1 MKVSLSFDFEEFD
14 LPREHGVT
22 ISTDEAVRISADGA
36 HRLLDLLARHGVR
49 ATAFC
54 TRTFAVR
61 SPETVRRLVAG
72 GHEVAA
78 HGLEHSDPGDPRQ
91 CREELERIC
100 GCPVTGYRSPR
111 MEAVDGAALAAA
123 GFRYDA
129 SLHPTF
135 LPGRYC
141 HLASPRTPFVREG
154 LCEVP
159 ASVTP
164 LLRLPLFWLS
174 LHLLPEWLYHALAR
188 RTLAYDG
195 TLVLYFHPWEFSSE
209 LQRRAVGLKV
219 PRYVRANL
227 GRPMLDRLER
237 LILDLRRRGAEF
249 CPIVELTSECR
260 GFEPRFGSSIDSK
273 F

>member
-14 LPREHGVT
+14 LPREHGVA
-22 ISTDEAVRISADGA
+22 IPTDEAVRISADGA
-36 HRLLDLLARHGVR
+36 RQLLDLLARYGIR

-54 TRTFAVR
+54 TQVFASR
-61 SPETVRRLVAG
+61 APETIRRLVTD

-78 HGLEHSDPGDPRQ
+78 HGMEHSSPGDPRR

-100 GCPVTGYRSPR
+100 GRPVAGYRSPR

-141 HLASPRTPFVREG
+141 HLASPRTPFAWKGLREI
-154 LCEVP
+154 P

-164 LLRLPLFWLS
+164 LLRFPLFWLS
-174 LHLLPEWLYHALAR
+174 LHLLPERLYRALVR
-188 RTLAYDG
+188 RTLAHDG
-195 TLVLYFHPWEFSSE
+195 TLVLYFHPWEFSPE
-209 LQRRAVGLKV
+209 LPGRAAGLKV
-219 PRYVRANL
+219 PRYVRVHL
-227 GRPMLDRLER
+227 GRPMLERLER
-237 LILDLRRRGAEF
+237 LILDLRRTGAEF
-249 CPIVELTSECR
+249 LPVGELAAEL
-260 GFEPRFGSSIDSK
+260 
-273 F
+273 

>member
-1 MKVSLSFDFEEFD
+1 MKVAFSFDFEEFD
-14 LPREHGVT
+14 LPREHGAD

-36 HRLLDLLARHGVR
+36 HPLLDLLTRHGVR

-54 TRTFAVR
+54 TLTFASQ

-78 HGLEHSDPGDPRQ
+78 HGMEHADPGDPRQ

-100 GCPVTGYRSPR
+100 GRPVVGYRSPR
-111 MEAVDGAALAAA
+111 MCAVDAAALAAA

-129 SLHPTF
+129 SLNPTF

-141 HLASPRTPFVREG
+141 HLASPRTPFARKG

-174 LHLLPEWLYHALAR
+174 LHLLPERLYLALAR
-188 RTLAYDG
+188 RTLAHDG
-195 TLVLYFHPWEFSSE
+195 TLVLYFHPWEFSPE
-209 LQRRAVGLKV
+209 LQRRAIALKV

-227 GRPMLDRLER
+227 GSPMLGRLER
-237 LILDLRRRGAEF
+237 LILDLRRMGAEF
-249 CPIVELTSECR
+249 LPIAELTSECR
-260 GFEPRFGSSIDSK
+260 RSEHVA
-273 F
+273 

>member
-1 MKVSLSFDFEEFD
+1 MTVCLSFDFEEFD
-14 LPREHGVT
+14 LPREHGVA
-22 ISTDEAVRISADGA
+22 IPTDEAVRISADGA
-36 HRLLDLLARHGVR
+36 RPILDLLARQDVR

-54 TRTFAVR
+54 TQAFAAQ
-61 SPETVRRLVAG
+61 SPETVRRLVAD

-78 HGLEHSDPGDPRQ
+78 HGLEHSRPGDPRR

-100 GCPVTGYRSPR
+100 GCPVIGYRSPR
-111 MEAVDGAALAAA
+111 MSAVDGAALAAA

-141 HLASPRTPFVREG
+141 HLTSPRTPFVRKG

-174 LHLLPEWLYHALAR
+174 LHLLPERLYRMLAR
-188 RTLAYDG
+188 RTLAHDG
-195 TLVLYFHPWEFSSE
+195 TLVLYFHPWEFSPE
-209 LQRRAVGLKV
+209 LSKRAAGLKV

-227 GRPMLDRLER
+227 GSPMLGRLER
-237 LILDLRRRGAEF
+237 LILDLRRTGAEF
-249 CPIVELTSECR
+249 RPLDELASEL
-260 GFEPRFGSSIDSK
+260 
-273 F
+273 